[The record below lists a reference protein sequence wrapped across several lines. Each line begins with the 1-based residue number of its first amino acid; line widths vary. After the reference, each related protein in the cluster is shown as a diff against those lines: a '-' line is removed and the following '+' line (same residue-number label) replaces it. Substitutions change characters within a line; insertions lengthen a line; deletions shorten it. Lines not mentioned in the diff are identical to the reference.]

1 MGNIDWRIIDT
12 ALSGVTGPVLLRG
25 EWLRDWFGGPVVD
38 KLFGSPTEVHLAV
51 NNCRPEGTGLVAE
64 GTVDVPGLFLRGA
77 AAVLHA
83 QPDGA
88 AGASARMTIECPPL
102 IDCFPDLWEVQTSL
116 TSLLGSEPLAGAHF
130 TLCSHDD
137 DALRRGLNFEAK
149 WRPSGVPGLLRAA
162 LQGVDVVDLRGPIV
176 LAWPEPQAT
185 ETADFP
191 WELEHRLPG
200 LYLQAKL
207 GKLKLPLDAPGF
219 GEAELGVQ
227 FYVPCESRPGAG
239 SIACAPVLAYTGNL
253 KVPGGTLGFTAMHV
267 PALLEEELMMQGS
280 FEADDHASALSTLL
294 HDAPLTR
301 FLPDEVA
308 KVVSDFKLAT
318 LGFRFALADGEWGL
332 ASTHLGITFNHKPP
346 HWSPVPGLAC
356 TVFFDRLDL
365 VVVHPEAG
373 GPPQFFGSARAG
385 ADLFD
390 STFAVTLRVPD
401 FLVTLEQ
408 TGGPISSD
416 KLFEACLPPPAPR
429 PPSFEIDR
437 VSVMVDPGASYA
449 IAADIRPGASWT
461 AVKDHPSFPGVQL
474 AVSSTG
480 WSFVART
487 EGDGVPVVDLVNQ
500 LAQKVGLGT
509 LELPPVLYTLT
520 VDALCLSHGGGDFAF
535 ELEGSL
541 ALDTGGAP
549 ARLRAKLDLDVSRP
563 AGAASAA
570 IPPLGGT
577 PPPPPPPRFGGQL
590 IVEQGGR
597 PTLEFDLAV
606 ASSTQGSTLVASF
619 HDDDGLHVHVGDLLA
634 GLPVTEDLRNAA
646 SGIELVLHDAMLV
659 FEKPAD
665 DGPARL
671 LLALD
676 VEGGIELSAPQLPSL
691 PLVSQEPVTGES
703 LKLAVQLTVASAEFA
718 ADDVTAVQA
727 LDAGAAFLPAA
738 GIAAGVGVN
747 AALRIGACVE
757 PLNAPAQPQ
766 QLAAKNGGPPDVT
779 PPPSDGTQWI
789 DIRRSFGPVWFERV
803 GVNYRDGKVWALLDA
818 AFTAAGLTISLDGL
832 SVRTPLSPWQ
842 PTFGLR
848 GLGIDYRNDAVEIG
862 GAFLQRDVNDATGH
876 LLYSEFAG
884 SATLRAKQLTLSA
897 TGMYAQLDGHP
908 SLFLYAVLN
917 SVFGGPPFFVVTGLA
932 AGFGYNRALVLPSL
946 EELPSFPLIAQALS
960 DVEAPQG
967 PGAVLGAL
975 GRYVPAS
982 VGESFLAVGV
992 RFTSFKIVD
1001 SFALL
1006 IGRFSHRFEIDLLG
1020 LSTLVA
1026 PPSVGSA
1033 ALTTPIA
1040 QAQLAI
1046 KATFVPEEGI
1056 LGVQGLVTPGSYV
1069 LSRACRLSG
1078 GFAFFSWFKDQPG
1091 EDGAKAGDFVA
1102 TLGGYHPDFVPPKHY
1117 PAVPR
1122 LQLQWQVNERL
1133 AIKGNAYYALTAHA
1147 LMAGGLLEAVWT
1159 DSDVHASFIAS
1170 ADFLLAWQPYHY
1182 EAQVSVQMHAD
1193 VTLHLFGTHQLSF
1206 DAGAAVHLW
1215 GPEFSGT
1222 AEVHLSVLGF
1232 DVSFNVEF
1240 GDQQALPCAVP
1251 WTSFRQAFLP
1261 ADLVGAGIE
1270 AGLVRSVDGPD
1281 AAWVVDPLNCRIA
1294 VTSLVPVTAATHLTS
1309 NVDARL
1315 GVSPMGVLAAQF
1327 ASQLEV
1333 TVRNANGD
1341 DVSALFDFKP
1351 IRKAMPAAMWGKPEV
1366 YEVHGQRFVK
1376 PPALNG
1382 KPLIEEVLVGV
1393 ALRPAV
1399 PPLEHKPPPGPPN
1412 PPEVLE
1418 VRLGGPALATAD
1430 ALAHAY
1436 QQPRKAATADLVRQY
1451 AT

>member
-1 MGNIDWRIIDT
+1 MGSTDWRIIDS
-12 ALSGVTGPVLLRG
+12 ALRDVTGPVRLRG

-38 KLFGSPTEVHLAV
+38 QLFGSPTGVELAV
-51 NNCRPEGTGLVAE
+51 EHCRPEGTGLVAE
-64 GTVDVPGLFLRGA
+64 GTVDVPRLLLRA
-77 AAVLHA
+77 AAAMLHV
-83 QPDGA
+83 QPDGTG
-88 AGASARMTIECPPL
+88 GASARMTIACPSL

-116 TSLLGSEPLAGAHF
+116 ALLLGSEPVAGAHF
-130 TLCSHDD
+130 TLCSGDD
-137 DALRRGLNFEAK
+137 DALQRGLNFEAR
-149 WRPSGVPGLLRAA
+149 WRPSGVPGLLADA
-162 LQGVDVVDLRGPIV
+162 LQAADAVDLRGPVV
-176 LAWPEPQAT
+176 LAWPATQAT

-200 LYLQAKL
+200 LYLKAKL
-207 GKLKLPLDAPGF
+207 GTLPLDAVGL
-219 GEAELGVQ
+219 GKAELGVEL
-227 FYVPCESRPGAG
+227 YLPCESRPGAG
-239 SIACAPVLAYTGNL
+239 GIACAPVRAYTGTL
-253 KVPGGTLGFTAMHV
+253 KVPGGTLSFTAMHV
-267 PALLEEELMMQGS
+267 PSLLDELVLQGR
-280 FEADDHASALSTLL
+280 FEADGDAGHASALSTLL

-308 KVVSDFKLAT
+308 NVVGDFRLAT
-318 LGFRFALADGEWGL
+318 LGLRLATRADGGLRL
-332 ASTHLGITFNHKPP
+332 ASTHLGIAFSHKPP

-356 TVFFDRLDL
+356 AVFFERLDL

-373 GPPQFFGSARAG
+373 ASPQFFGSARAG
-385 ADLFD
+385 ADLFG
-390 STFAVTLRVPD
+390 STFALTLRVPD

-408 TGGPISSD
+408 TGGPISTD
-416 KLFEACLPPPAPR
+416 TLFEACLPPPAPR

-437 VSVMVDPGASYA
+437 LSVMIDPGASYA
-449 IAADIRPGASWT
+449 IAVAIRPGKSWT
-461 AVKDHPSFPGVQL
+461 AVDGHPAFPEVRL
-474 AVSSTG
+474 AVSSAG

-487 EGDGVPVVDLVNQ
+487 EGNGVPVVDLVNR
-500 LAQKVGLGT
+500 LAQDVGLGA
-509 LELPPVLYTLT
+509 LELPPVLHTLT
-520 VDALCLSHGGGDFAF
+520 VDALCLSHGGGDFAL

-549 ARLRAKLDLDVSRP
+549 ARLRAKLGLDVSRR
-563 AGAASAA
+563 AGEANAA
-570 IPPLGGT
+570 
-577 PPPPPPPRFGGQL
+577 PRFGGQL

-619 HDDDGLHVHVGDLLA
+619 HDDEGLHVHVGDLLA
-634 GLPVTEDLRNAA
+634 GLPVAEGLRTAA
-646 SGIELVLHDAMLV
+646 SGIELVLHDALLV
-659 FEKPAD
+659 FEKPAA
-665 DGPARL
+665 GPGRL

-691 PLVSQEPVTGES
+691 PLVSQWPVTGES
-703 LKLAVQLTVASAEFA
+703 LKLAVQLTVASAKFLEGQ
-718 ADDVTAVQA
+718 VTAVKA
-727 LDAGAAFLPAA
+727 LDAAAAFLPAA

-747 AALRIGACVE
+747 AALRIGARVE
-757 PLNAPAQPQ
+757 RLNAPPAQPQ
-766 QLAAKNGGPPDVT
+766 QLAGPAGGPPDVA

-789 DIRRSFGPVWFERV
+789 DIRRSFGPVRFERV

-848 GLGIDYRNDAVEIG
+848 GLGIDYRNGAVEIG
-862 GAFLQRDVNDATGH
+862 GAFLQRDVNDDAGH

-884 SATLRAKQLTLSA
+884 GATLRAKQLTLSA

-946 EELPSFPLIAQALS
+946 EDLPSFPLIAQALP
-960 DVEAPQG
+960 VAEAPQG
-967 PGAVLGAL
+967 PAAVLGAL

-1006 IGRFSHRFEIDLLG
+1006 VGRFSHRFEIDLLG

-1026 PPSVGSA
+1026 PPSAGSA
-1033 ALTTPIA
+1033 TLRTPIA

-1046 KATFVPEEGI
+1046 KATFVPDEGI

-1102 TLGGYHPDFVPPKHY
+1102 TLGGYHPEFVPPKHY

-1122 LQLQWQVNERL
+1122 LQLQWQVNDRL
-1133 AIKGNAYYALTAHA
+1133 AIKGSAYYALTAHA
-1147 LMAGGLLEAVWT
+1147 LMAGGLLEAVWS
-1159 DSDVHASFIAS
+1159 DSDVHVSFTAS

-1182 EAQVSVQMHAD
+1182 DARVSVQMHAD
-1193 VTLHLFGTHQLSF
+1193 ITLHVFGTHQLSF
-1206 DAGAAVHLW
+1206 DAGAGLHLW

-1240 GDQQALPCAVP
+1240 GDQQALPCAVE

-1261 ADLVGAGIE
+1261 ADLVGAAIE
-1270 AGLVRSVDGPD
+1270 AGLVRSLERPD
-1281 AAWVVDPLNCRIA
+1281 SAWVVDPLGCRIT

-1309 NVDARL
+1309 KVDDRL
-1315 GVSPMGVLAAQF
+1315 GVSPMGVLAEQF
-1327 ASQLEV
+1327 ASQLHV

-1351 IRKAMPAAMWGKPEV
+1351 IRKAMPAAMWGKPAV

-1382 KPLIEEVLVGV
+1382 KPLIEEVLVGL
-1393 ALRPAV
+1393 ALCPAV
-1399 PPLEHKPPPGPPN
+1399 PLPEHKPPPGRPN
-1412 PPEVLE
+1412 PPEALVVKLS
-1418 VRLGGPALATAD
+1418 GPALATAD
-1430 ALAHAY
+1430 ALAAAY
-1436 QQPRKAATADLVRQY
+1436 RQPRNAATADLVRQY
-1451 AT
+1451 AA

>member
-1 MGNIDWRIIDT
+1 MGSTDWRTIDS
-12 ALSGVTGPVLLRG
+12 ALRGVTGPVQLRG

-38 KLFGSPTEVHLAV
+38 QLFGSPTDVQLAV
-51 NNCRPEGTGLVAE
+51 EHCRPEGTGLVAE
-64 GTVDVPGLFLRGA
+64 GTVDVPALFLRGA
-77 AAVLHA
+77 ATMLHV

-88 AGASARMTIECPPL
+88 GGASAQMTIECPSL
-102 IDCFPDLWEVQTSL
+102 TDCFPDLWEVQTSL
-116 TSLLGSEPLAGAHF
+116 TSLLGSDPLVGAHF
-130 TLCSHDD
+130 TLCSRDD
-137 DALRRGLNFEAK
+137 DVLRRGLNFEAK
-149 WRPSGVPGLLRAA
+149 WRPPGVPGLLRAA

-176 LAWPEPQAT
+176 LAWPEPRAT

-200 LYLQAKL
+200 LYLQATLGTLSLDAVGLGEAKL
-207 GKLKLPLDAPGF
+207 G
-219 GEAELGVQ
+219 VN
-227 FYVPCESRPGAG
+227 FYVPCESRPGDD

-253 KVPGGTLGFTAMHV
+253 KVAGGTLGFTAMHV
-267 PALLEEELMMQGS
+267 PAPLEEELMMQGS
-280 FEADDHASALSTLL
+280 FEADDHASALSTLVPEV
-294 HDAPLTR
+294 PLTR

-308 KVVSDFKLAT
+308 KVVGDFKLAT
-318 LGFRFALADGEWGL
+318 LGLHFTTRADGGWRLG
-332 ASTHLGITFNHKPP
+332 STHLGIAFNHKPP

-356 TVFFDRLDL
+356 AVFFERLDL

-373 GPPQFFGSARAG
+373 GPPQFFGSVRAG
-385 ADLFD
+385 TDLFD

-408 TGGPISSD
+408 TGEPIKTD
-416 KLFEACLPPPAPR
+416 KLFEACLPRPAPR

-437 VSVMVDPGASYA
+437 LSVMIDPGASYA
-449 IAADIRPGASWT
+449 IAARIKPGASWT
-461 AVKDHPSFPGVQL
+461 AVEGHPPFPEVQL

-480 WSFVART
+480 WSFVGRADG
-487 EGDGVPVVDLVNQ
+487 EGGGVPVVDLVNR
-500 LAQKVGLGT
+500 LAQDVGLDA
-509 LELPPVLYTLT
+509 LELPQVMHTLS
-520 VDALCLSHGGGDFAF
+520 VDAVCLSHTGGDFAF

-549 ARLRAKLDLDVSRP
+549 ARLRAKLDVSRP
-563 AGAASAA
+563 AGAANAA
-570 IPPLGGT
+570 
-577 PPPPPPPRFGGQL
+577 PRFGGQL

-646 SGIELVLHDAMLV
+646 SGIELVLHDALLV
-659 FEKPAD
+659 LEKPEKPAA
-665 DGPARL
+665 GPCRL

-691 PLVSQEPVTGES
+691 PLVSQWPVTGES
-703 LKLAVQLTVASAEFA
+703 LKLAVQLTVASAKFA
-718 ADDVTAVQA
+718 PEDVTAVKA
-727 LDAGAAFLPAA
+727 LEAAAAFLPAD

-747 AALRIGACVE
+747 AALRIGARVE

-766 QLAAKNGGPPDVT
+766 QLAAKDGGPPDVT

-789 DIRRSFGPVWFERV
+789 DVRRSFGPVRFERV

-862 GAFLQRDVNDATGH
+862 GAFLQRDVNDDAGH

-884 SATLRAKQLTLSA
+884 SATIRAKQLTLSA

-917 SVFGGPPFFVVTGLA
+917 RVFGGPPFFVVTGLA

-946 EELPSFPLIAQALS
+946 EELTSFPLIEQALS
-960 DVEAPQG
+960 DAEAPQG
-967 PGAVLGAL
+967 PAAVLGAL

-1026 PPSVGSA
+1026 PPSAGSA
-1033 ALTTPIA
+1033 TLPTPIA

-1046 KATFVPEEGI
+1046 KATFVPDEGI

-1102 TLGGYHPDFVPPKHY
+1102 TLGGYHPEFVLPKHY

-1122 LQLQWQVNERL
+1122 LQLQWQVNDRL
-1133 AIKGNAYYALTAHA
+1133 AIKGSAYYALTAHA
-1147 LMAGGLLEAVWT
+1147 LMAGGLLEAVWS
-1159 DSDVHASFIAS
+1159 DSDVHASFTAS

-1182 EAQVSVQMHAD
+1182 DARVSVQMHAD
-1193 VTLHLFGTHQLSF
+1193 ITLHVFGTHQLSF
-1206 DAGAAVHLW
+1206 DAGAGVHLW

-1261 ADLVGAGIE
+1261 TDLVGAAVE

-1281 AAWVVDPLNCRIA
+1281 AAWVVDPLNCRIT
-1294 VTSLVPVTAATHLTS
+1294 VTSLVPVTENSPLKPAF
-1309 NVDARL
+1309 DGRL
-1315 GVSPMGVLAAQF
+1315 GVSPMGVTADKLM
-1327 ASQLEV
+1327 SKLNV
-1333 TVRNANGD
+1333 TVHDENGK
-1341 DVSALFDFKP
+1341 DVSDWFEWEP

-1366 YEVHGQRFVK
+1366 YEDHGQRFVS
-1376 PPALNG
+1376 PPKLNAER
-1382 KPLIEEVLVGV
+1382 LIGDVLVGLS
-1393 ALRPAV
+1393 LRPAV
-1399 PPLEHKPPPGPPN
+1399 SLREPQPLPARPN
-1412 PPEVLE
+1412 PPDALGVS
-1418 VRLGGPALATAD
+1418 LGGPALATAD
-1430 ALAHAY
+1430 ALADAY
-1436 QQPRKAATADLVRQY
+1436 RQRRSAETADLVRRY
-1451 AT
+1451 AA

>member
-1 MGNIDWRIIDT
+1 MGSTDWPTIES
-12 ALSGVTGPVLLRG
+12 ALRGAKGSVQLHG
-25 EWLRDWFGGPVVD
+25 EWLRAWFGDPVVD
-38 KLFGSPTEVHLAV
+38 QLFGSPTNVQLAI
-51 NNCRPEGTGLVAE
+51 NNCRPDGTGLVAD
-64 GTVDVPGLFLRGA
+64 GTVDVPGVFLCGA
-77 AAVLHA
+77 AAMLHV

-88 AGASARMTIECPPL
+88 GGASARMTIECPSL
-102 IDCFPDLWEVQTSL
+102 INCFPDLWEVQTSL
-116 TSLLGSEPLAGAHF
+116 TSLLGSEPLNDAHF
-130 TLCSHDD
+130 ILCSRDD

-149 WRPSGVPGLLRAA
+149 WQPTGVPGLLGAA
-162 LQGVDVVDLRGPIV
+162 LHGVDAVDLRGPVV
-176 LAWPEPQAT
+176 LAWPETQST
-185 ETADFP
+185 EMTDFP
-191 WELEHRLPG
+191 WEPKELKDRLPG
-200 LYLQAKL
+200 LYLQATL
-207 GKLKLPLDAPGF
+207 GTLPLDAVGL
-219 GEAELGVQ
+219 GEAKLGVQ
-227 FYVPCESRPGAG
+227 FYVPCERRPGDDG
-239 SIACAPVLAYTGNL
+239 IACPPVRAYTGKLN
-253 KVPGGTLGFTAMHV
+253 VAGGTLGFTAMHV

-280 FEADDHASALSTLL
+280 FEADDHASALSTLVP
-294 HDAPLTR
+294 DAPLTR

-308 KVVSDFKLAT
+308 KVVGDFRLAT
-318 LGFRFALADGEWGL
+318 LGLRLATRADGGWRL
-332 ASTHLGITFNHKPP
+332 ASTHLGIAFNHKPP
-346 HWSPVPGLAC
+346 HWLPVPGLAC
-356 TVFFDRLDL
+356 AVFFERLDL
-365 VVVHPEAG
+365 VVAHPEAG
-373 GPPQFFGSARAG
+373 GSPQFFGSARAG

-408 TGGPISSD
+408 TGGPISTD
-416 KLFEACLPPPAPR
+416 TLFAACLPAPR

-437 VSVMVDPGASYA
+437 VSVMIDPGASYA
-449 IAADIRPGASWT
+449 ITASIKPGKSWT
-461 AVKDHPSFPGVQL
+461 AVDGHPSFPEVQL
-474 AVSSTG
+474 AVSNTG

-500 LAQKVGLGT
+500 LAQKVGLGA
-509 LELPPVLYTLT
+509 LELPPVLQTLT

-549 ARLRAKLDLDVSRP
+549 ARPRAKLDLDVSRP

-570 IPPLGGT
+570 T
-577 PPPPPPPRFGGQL
+577 RFGGQL

-597 PTLEFDLAV
+597 PALEFDLAV

-646 SGIELVLHDAMLV
+646 SGIELVLHDALLA
-659 FEKPAD
+659 FEKPAA
-665 DGPARL
+665 GPGRL

-676 VEGGIELSAPQLPSL
+676 VEDGIELSAPQLPSL
-691 PLVSQEPVTGES
+691 PLVSQWPVTGES

-727 LDAGAAFLPAA
+727 LDAAAAFLPAA

-766 QLAAKNGGPPDVT
+766 QLAAKDGGPPDVT

-862 GAFLQRDVNDATGH
+862 GAFLQRDVNDAAGH

-884 SATLRAKQLTLSA
+884 SAIVRAKQLTLSA

-960 DVEAPQG
+960 DTEAPQG
-967 PGAVLGAL
+967 PGTVLGAL

-1122 LQLQWQVNERL
+1122 LQLQWQVNDRL

-1182 EAQVSVQMHAD
+1182 DARVSVQMHAD

-1261 ADLVGAGIE
+1261 ADLVGAAIE

-1294 VTSLVPVTAATHLTS
+1294 VTSLVPVIENSPLKPTF
-1309 NVDARL
+1309 DGRL
-1315 GVSPMGVLAAQF
+1315 GVSPMGVLAEQLT
-1327 ASQLEV
+1327 SQLNV
-1333 TVRNANGD
+1333 TVHDQNSN
-1341 DVSALFDFKP
+1341 DVSDRFEFEP
-1351 IRKAMPAAMWGKPEV
+1351 IRKAMPAAMWGTPEV
-1366 YEVHGQRFVK
+1366 YEAHGQRFVS
-1376 PPALNG
+1376 PPKLNAER
-1382 KPLIEEVLVGV
+1382 LIGDVLVGLT
-1393 ALRPAV
+1393 LRPKV
-1399 PPLEHKPPPGPPN
+1399 RLVEHEPLPARPN
-1412 PPEVLE
+1412 PPDALG

-1436 QQPRKAATADLVRQY
+1436 RQPRSAGTADLVRRY
-1451 AT
+1451 AA